1 MTDRLIEDLLAGRWR
16 DPDSGEPV
24 AVPIK
29 AIAIAPSLAGAEA
42 ELVGQLGLGR
52 RLALVADPTTH
63 RVLGARVERALAAIA
78 TIEPVRLPEHPHADA
93 ETVERIR
100 AATKAADALVAVGS
114 GTINDLCKQAAH
126 LDGKPY
132 AVFGTAPSMNGY
144 SSANAAITVGGLKKS
159 LAASVPAGVYLDLS
173 VLAAAPKRMIRS
185 GLGDSLC
192 RATAEADWLL
202 AHLLRGGGFR
212 RAPFRLLAE
221 DEGPLLAEADA
232 LVAGDREAMRRLAR
246 TLVLSGLGM
255 LIAGGSQ
262 PASQGEHMIAHYAEM
277 MGAADLPASFHG
289 EQIGVTTLHMA
300 RLQHRMLEA
309 GPPVL
314 RPTPVDGADLRR
326 HFGPTVG
333 AACEKEL
340 AAKTLSRDA
349 AERLTEKLATG
360 WSVLVERIGKVLRPV
375 AELEAALAAA
385 GAPRRGAELGWSP
398 AFERTALVRAR
409 QIRNRYTFLD
419 LAEEAG
425 RLSDFAGAAV

>member
-1 MTDRLIEDLLAGRWR
+1 MADRLIEDLLAGRWR

-29 AIAIAPSLAGAEA
+29 AIAIAPSLAGIEA

-52 RLALVADPTTH
+52 RLALVVDPTTH
-63 RVLGARVERALAAIA
+63 RVLGARVERALASTA

-100 AATKAADALVAVGS
+100 KATKPADALIAVGS

-159 LAASVPAGVYLDLS
+159 LQARVPVGVFLDLA

-202 AHLLRGGGFR
+202 AHLVRGGCFR

-221 DEGPLLAEADA
+221 DEGALLAGAGA
-232 LVAGDREAMRRLAR
+232 LVAGDGAAVGRLAR

-255 LIAGGSQ
+255 LIAGGSH

-277 MGAADLPASFHG
+277 MGGADLPAAFHG
-289 EQIGVTTLHMA
+289 EQIGVTTLIMA

-309 GPPVL
+309 GPPRL
-314 RPTPVDGADLRR
+314 RATPVDGADLRR
-326 HFGPTVG
+326 HFGAELG

-340 AAKTLSRDA
+340 GAKALGADA
-349 AERLTEKLATG
+349 AERLSERLAAG
-360 WSVLVERIGKVLRPV
+360 WSVLVERIAKALRPV
-375 AELEAALAAA
+375 AELEAALVAA
-385 GAPRRGAELGWSP
+385 GAPRRGADLGWSA
-398 AFERTALVRAR
+398 AFERTALLRAR

-425 RLSDFAGAAV
+425 QLGAFASATA